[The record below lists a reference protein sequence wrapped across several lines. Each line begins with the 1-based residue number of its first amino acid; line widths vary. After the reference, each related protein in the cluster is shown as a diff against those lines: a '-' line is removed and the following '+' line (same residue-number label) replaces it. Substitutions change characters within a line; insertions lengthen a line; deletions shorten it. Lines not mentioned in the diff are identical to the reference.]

1 LPARGPKYARPK
13 ILVADAPDVAAG
25 LRERG
30 YAAESGSFGQPV
42 AFQDS
47 AGYSP
52 LNLSFDLPGFTE
64 QEIIVADLAG
74 PEPVP
79 ANRQAILPASGVPAL
94 WASKVGGL
102 VDPRAAAMTR
112 VQKDLDRIYRHGG
125 VFIIFGAPRVDPNVI
140 LATLDRSGTLVP
152 CDPSGAL
159 AGYAPRRMEA
169 DNWNLLSDLRWLQVR
184 SDTGQEMDVADNGF
198 ARLLG
203 IENYFKAGR
212 FECVTEPMWSLTKR
226 WVTLAVNKYGDPVA
240 GVILPDLE
248 EQEQTTGLIF
258 VFPQVERR
266 ADLVIELVDRVLP
279 SMAPRLFPDAD
290 GSRWTRLPEYDLPG
304 IGELRNEINQV
315 EGAARARVRELEE
328 QIKAER
334 SRFGFLHDL
343 LTTTDDDLVQ
353 AVIRALEVIGF
364 KDVRDADADAKSA
377 GETGPLRE
385 DLRIMD
391 AVVPV
396 LVEVKGINGL
406 PKEAQS
412 LQVTKYLV
420 PRMREWQRS
429 DLRGLA
435 IINHQRGLPG
445 LERENEHVFQADV
458 LASAEEQG
466 FGLLTTWDLF
476 RLVRG
481 FLVHGWRH
489 DDIAGLFVTAGRI
502 RPIPAHYKFIGTV
515 EEFWQQAGA
524 LGIRLQAA
532 LHVGD
537 RVAYELPVDFIEE
550 DATSLQMDKQ
560 DVDEAKDGD
569 YVGVNTGLTKD
580 QARKGV
586 RVYLVTGRNPG

>member
-1 LPARGPKYARPK
+1 M
-13 ILVADAPDVAAG
+13 
-25 LRERG
+25 
-30 YAAESGSFGQPV
+30 
-42 AFQDS
+42 
-47 AGYSP
+47 
-52 LNLSFDLPGFTE
+52 
-64 QEIIVADLAG
+64 ADLVG

-79 ANRQAILPASGVPAL
+79 EGREATLPAPGVPAL
-94 WASKVGGL
+94 WGSRVGGR
-102 VDPRAAAMTR
+102 VDPRAAVMVR
-112 VQKDLDRIYRHGG
+112 VQKEMDRIYRHGG
-125 VFIIFGAPRVDPNVI
+125 VFILFGAPRVDPNAV
-140 LATLDRSGTLVP
+140 LAMGDRSGALVP
-152 CDPSGAL
+152 CDPSGAPAPL
-159 AGYAPRRMEA
+159 GYAARRIEA
-169 DNWNLLSDLRWLQVR
+169 DNWSLLSDLRWLQVR
-184 SDTGQEMDVADNGF
+184 SDTGREMDAADNGF
-198 ARLLG
+198 ARVLG

-212 FECVTEPMWSLTKR
+212 FECVIEPAWSLTKR
-226 WVTLAVNKYGDPVA
+226 WVTLAVNKYGEPVA

-248 EQEQTTGLIF
+248 EQEQATGLIF
-258 VFPQVERR
+258 LFPQVERR
-266 ADLVIELVDRVLP
+266 ADLVTELVDRVLP
-279 SMAPRLFPDAD
+279 GMAPRLFPDAV

-304 IGELRNEINQV
+304 IGELRNEINRI
-315 EGAARARVRELEE
+315 EGGARARVRELEE

-353 AVIRALEVIGF
+353 AVIRALEAIGF
-364 KDVRDADADAKSA
+364 KDVRDADADAKAA
-377 GETGPLRE
+377 GDIGPLRE
-385 DLRIMD
+385 DVRIMD

-445 LERENEHVFQADV
+445 LGRENEHVFQADV

-489 DDIAGLFVTAGRI
+489 DDIAGLFLTPGRI
-502 RPIPAHYKFIGTV
+502 RPIPVHYKLIGTV
-515 EEFWQQAGA
+515 EEFWPKAGA
-524 LGIRLQAA
+524 LGIRLQSA

-537 RVAYELPVDFIEE
+537 RLAYELPVDFLEE

-560 DVDEAKDGD
+560 DVDEAKEGD
-569 YVGVNTGLTKD
+569 YVGASTALTKD

-586 RVYLVTGRNPG
+586 RVYRVTRGNTE

>member
-1 LPARGPKYARPK
+1 LPPSEPKYARPK
-13 ILVADAPDVAAG
+13 ILVADAPDVAAA

-42 AFQDS
+42 VAQDR

-52 LNLSFDLPGFTE
+52 LNPSFDLPGFTE
-64 QEIIVADLAG
+64 QEIVVADLVG

-79 ANRQAILPASGVPAL
+79 EDRQATAPVLGVPAL
-94 WASKVGGL
+94 WASRVGGL
-102 VDPRAAAMTR
+102 VDPRATVMVS
-112 VQKDLDRIYRHGG
+112 VQKEMDRIYRHGG
-125 VFIIFGAPRVDPNVI
+125 VFILFGAPRVDPNVV
-140 LATLDRSGTLVP
+140 LGMRDRDGTLVP
-152 CDPSGAL
+152 CDSSGAPL
-159 AGYAPRRMEA
+159 GYAARRMEA
-169 DNWNLLSDLRWLQVR
+169 DNWSLLSDLRWLHVR
-184 SDTGQEMDVADNGF
+184 SDTGREMDAADNGF
-198 ARLLG
+198 ARVLG

-212 FECVTEPMWSLTKR
+212 FECVIEPTWSLAKR

-266 ADLVIELVDRVLP
+266 AELVTELVDRVLP
-279 SMAPRLFPDAD
+279 GMAPRLFPDAD

-304 IGELRNEINQV
+304 ISELRNEINQV

-353 AVIRALEVIGF
+353 AVIRALETIGF
-364 KDVRDADADAKSA
+364 KDVRDADADAKGA
-377 GETGPLRE
+377 GETSALRE
-385 DLRIMD
+385 DVRIMD

-406 PKEAQS
+406 PKEAHS

-429 DLRGLA
+429 DLRALA

-466 FGLLTTWDLF
+466 FGLLTAWDLF

-489 DDIAGLFVTAGRI
+489 DDIAGLSVTTGRI
-502 RPIPAHYKFIGTV
+502 RPIPAHYTLIGTV
-515 EEFWQQAGA
+515 EEFWPQAGA
-524 LGIRLQAA
+524 LGIHLQAA
-532 LHVGD
+532 LHLGD
-537 RVAYELPVDFIEE
+537 RIAYELPVDFIEE
-550 DATSLQMDKQ
+550 NATSLQMDKQ
-560 DVDEAKDGD
+560 DVDEAKEGD
-569 YVGVNTGLTKD
+569 YVGVSTGLTKD

-586 RVYLVTGRNPG
+586 RVYLVTGNTE